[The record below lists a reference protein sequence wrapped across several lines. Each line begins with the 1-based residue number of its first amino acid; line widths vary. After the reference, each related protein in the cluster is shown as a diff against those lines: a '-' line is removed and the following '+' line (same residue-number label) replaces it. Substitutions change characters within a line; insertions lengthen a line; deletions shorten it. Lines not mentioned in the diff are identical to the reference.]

1 MSENQPYEPEQTP
14 ASEPAQ
20 PGNWRDERRRNRHE
34 GGAWI
39 WGIFLILLGI
49 VFLLDNADIINLEN
63 WWALFILLPA
73 IGSFQ
78 GAWSQYRSAGNRLTA
93 AARGSLIGGF
103 VIATV
108 AFVFLFGLN
117 FGSLWPLF
125 LILGG
130 ILLLLNALLPG

>member
-1 MSENQPYEPEQTP
+1 MSENQPYDPGQSP
-14 ASEPAQ
+14 VDQPAQ
-20 PGNWRDERRRNRHE
+20 PASWREERHHRRE

-39 WGIFLILLGI
+39 WGVFLILLGT
-49 VFLLDNADIINLEN
+49 VFLLDNANIINLQN

-78 GAWSQYRSAGNRLTA
+78 TAWSQYVGAGRRLTA
-93 AARGSLIGGF
+93 NARGSLIGGF
-103 VIATV
+103 VITMV
-108 AFVFLFGLN
+108 ALVFLFDLS

-130 ILLLLNALLPG
+130 ILLLVNALLPG

>member
-1 MSENQPYEPEQTP
+1 MSENQPYEPGQAPTG
-14 ASEPAQ
+14 EPGQ
-20 PGNWRDERRRNRHE
+20 PTSWREERRHERRE

-39 WGIFLILLGI
+39 WGVFLILMGA
-49 VFLLDNADIINLEN
+49 VFLLDNTGMIDLQN

-78 GAWSQYRSAGNRLTA
+78 AAWSQYRSAGDRLTA

-103 VIATV
+103 VITMV
-108 AFVFLFGLN
+108 ALIFLFGLN

-130 ILLLLNALLPG
+130 VLLLLNALLPG